1 MKGEESSSKAEQG
14 SKTKETEHL
23 ISRCQIFAH
32 LISRCENFAHPR
44 PRCEILG
51 PKEEDFAHPY
61 LKVRNQFQG
70 AKSVFKVRISKNPFS
85 HTTVEG
91 AKIFALCEILSWH
104 TCANFAHLKLIFARC
119 ETVCENFAHHYSRCE
134 NFAHLLLKCE
144 IFSKK
149 GAIFAHPIPR
159 CEMDRSRCENFARPE
174 EAFPPPILTEHSHG
188 EPPWEPHLHLLFRPR
203 PFPHLRGKFLLSAD
217 TPPGGHPPNLC
228 RQPRKPTELRD
239 LFLDPPAKRTK
250 FSGPREPSHAP
261 QPEPATEEP
270 RIPVDM
276 PPEAIIRRP
285 MIAGPPIEGNLD
297 CRDRSFH
304 SETYFDIEALRQQP
318 ELRDSSDCCR
328 GLHNPT
334 LIQFTIDGPQGAIGA
349 RHIAEA
355 LRIPYEPVFQADFR
369 EWSSFSQSDMVRILS
384 RGTSTASVL
393 TRRELP
399 SGMLL
404 IDVLLRANLFPLQHK
419 VQRRGAILEALF
431 RISEGYFFGPHH
443 LIMTSLLHFEEK
455 VHRKKLQRADGIP
468 LLFPRLLC
476 QILEHLGYPEEPP
489 YFAPEGAPAVH
500 APPELPRDEQI
511 PQAQQDEILTETP
524 PPAPAA
530 HPSVHMP
537 GAIHSTSPITQGAP
551 PVVPATP
558 APPPSSE
565 PTITV
570 SLTEFRGLERSL
582 RTLSTAQDSIIHQM
596 ATIRAHQ
603 DQIIATQAQHTT
615 ILHQIQQHLSMQTPL
630 GHDRS
635 APSEPLVPDEESLPA
650 EQPIPEEEIRAEPSH
665 DPTHI

>member
-1 MKGEESSSKAEQG
+1 MAKTRGGHSASPSSP
-14 SKTKETEHL
+14 T
-23 ISRCQIFAH
+23 
-32 LISRCENFAHPR
+32 PR
-44 PRCEILG
+44 PRR
-51 PKEEDFAHPY
+51 AAM
-61 LKVRNQFQG
+61 G
-70 AKSVFKVRISKNPFS
+70 AAASPPVQAPAIPPSEGEAPSQRRYPTRRPPADPVPP
-85 HTTVEG
+85 VEQ
-91 AKIFALCEILSWH
+91 ATSP
-104 TCANFAHLKLIFARC
+104 
-119 ETVCENFAHHYSRCE
+119 VSR
-134 NFAHLLLKCE
+134 
-144 IFSKK
+144 
-149 GAIFAHPIPR
+149 
-159 CEMDRSRCENFARPE
+159 
-174 EAFPPPILTEHSHG
+174 
-188 EPPWEPHLHLLFRPR
+188 
-203 PFPHLRGKFLLSAD
+203 
-217 TPPGGHPPNLC
+217 
-228 RQPRKPTELRD
+228 
-239 LFLDPPAKRTK
+239 PPAKRTR
-250 FSGPREPSHAP
+250 FSGPGEPSHAP

-318 ELRDSSDCCR
+318 ELRDSFRLLQRYHMESFLTPRQFYYPRVVIDFYQSMTTR
-328 GLHNPT
+328 GLRNPT
-334 LIQFTIDGPQGAIGA
+334 LIQFTIDGRQGAIGA

-355 LRIPYEPVFQADFR
+355 LHIPYEPVFQADFR

-455 VHRKKLQRADGIP
+455 VHQKKLQRADGIP

-476 QILEHLGYPEEPP
+476 QILEHLGYLEEPP
-489 YFAPEGAPAVH
+489 YFA
-500 APPELPRDEQI
+500 
-511 PQAQQDEILTETP
+511 
-524 PPAPAA
+524 
-530 HPSVHMP
+530 
-537 GAIHSTSPITQGAP
+537 QGAP

-635 APSEPLVPDEESLPA
+635 APSEPLVPDEQSLPA

>member
-14 SKTKETEHL
+14 SKTKEAEHL
-23 ISRCQIFAH
+23 FKVPKFRTPDFKKLKVSPAQLKPLESRTPTPHFGHGEDQRRPSA
-32 LISRCENFAHPR
+32 SPSSPTPR
-44 PRCEILG
+44 PHR
-51 PKEEDFAHPY
+51 AAM
-61 LKVRNQFQG
+61 G
-70 AKSVFKVRISKNPFS
+70 AAASPPVQAPAIPPS
-85 HTTVEG
+85 EG
-91 AKIFALCEILSWH
+91 
-104 TCANFAHLKLIFARC
+104 
-119 ETVCENFAHHYSRCE
+119 
-134 NFAHLLLKCE
+134 
-144 IFSKK
+144 
-149 GAIFAHPIPR
+149 
-159 CEMDRSRCENFARPE
+159 
-174 EAFPPPILTEHSHG
+174 EA
-188 EPPWEPHLHLLFRPR
+188 
-203 PFPHLRGKFLLSAD
+203 LLSAD
-217 TPPGGHPPNLC
+217 TPPGGHPRTLC
-228 RQPRKPTELRD
+228 HQRSATS
-239 LFLDPPAKRTK
+239 LFLGPSEENQVLGSWRAIPRT
-250 FSGPREPSHAP
+250 SARAT
-261 QPEPATEEP
+261 TEEP
-270 RIPVDM
+270 RIPVDIL
-276 PPEAIIRRP
+276 PRRYQ
-285 MIAGPPIEGNLD
+285 ASHD
-297 CRDRSFH
+297 SWTTDRGQLGLQRSILPL
-304 SETYFDIEALRQQP
+304 ETYFDIEALRQQP
-318 ELRDSSDCCR
+318 ELRDSFRLLQRSPQSYPHPIYHR
-328 GLHNPT
+328 RT
-334 LIQFTIDGPQGAIGA
+334 QGAIGA

-455 VHRKKLQRADGIP
+455 VHQKKLQRADGIP

-476 QILEHLGYPEEPP
+476 QILEHLGYPEEPRLERRRHCREDFSLDKWHHLVA
-489 YFAPEGAPAVH
+489 YFAPRE
-500 APPELPRDEQI
+500 
-511 PQAQQDEILTETP
+511 PQLDT

-530 HPSVHMP
+530 HPSEHIP
-537 GAIHSTSPITQGAP
+537 EAIHLLLSLRVLHQS
-551 PVVPATP
+551 PATP

-565 PTITV
+565 PTVTV